1 MQSSTKEKVLKAI
14 EDFIY
19 IKGYSPSYREL
30 GKICGLKSTSSVYA
44 HVQNLIKEGRI
55 KAGTVKGQTRNITM
69 TTKTGSLLKNR
80 YKVLKNIHDKN
91 PTAYNRGRLE
101 EVEYLLSLDWKKQ
114 NIC

>member
-1 MQSSTKEKVLKAI
+1 MTTKEKVLKAI
-14 EDFIY
+14 EDFIS

-44 HVQNLIKEGRI
+44 HVQSLIKEGRI
-55 KAGTVKGQTRNITM
+55 KAGSVKGQNRNITM
-69 TTKTGSLLKNR
+69 TTQKRLMLKNR
-80 YKVLKNIHDKN
+80 YKVLKDIHDKN

-101 EVEYLLSLDWKKQ
+101 EVEYLLSQDWNNP